1 MGVTWGG
8 VNGVA
13 ALAGGGQGLYKMDNR
28 INILNEDCVLS
39 LFFLTV
45 FKLLSQI
52 NGNSVNDGNLFNF
65 IIAVRGS
72 PCVCLS

>member
-39 LFFLTV
+39 LFF
-45 FKLLSQI
+45 
-52 NGNSVNDGNLFNF
+52 
-65 IIAVRGS
+65 
-72 PCVCLS
+72 